1 MDMSM
6 QVVRID
12 CRTRTSAREELPE
25 ELNVIGGRGL
35 IDRVLSQEVPPLC
48 EPLGQENKL
57 IICCG
62 PLAGAGITSAG
73 RLSIGGKSPLTGG
86 IKESNS
92 GGTAADAL
100 AGLGIRCLILENRPD
115 QDLDRQ
121 YPISA
126 AGWSL
131 LKVDESGVEFLDAAP
146 YMGLG
151 NYACRERLVA
161 DFGDSYS
168 TITIGPSGEQLYLNS
183 GLAVNDRYGRPGRF
197 SARGGMG
204 ALMGSKRVKAILIS
218 NRGTYKPPR
227 ISSDGFKAAR
237 RRFHMIV
244 MGSER
249 IKVLREY
256 GTASTVLDAQRLGAL
271 PTCNFSVGQ
280 FSGAEKISGE
290 ALHDLIAA
298 RGGEGTNSESCM
310 GNCMIQC
317 SNYFADA
324 KGRRVVGPL
333 EYETL
338 SLMGS
343 NLGIDDL
350 DTIARLNYICN
361 DLGLDTIETG
371 GALGVMAA
379 SGLLEFGDA
388 QGFIDVLEDLPKGGL
403 LGRMVGMG
411 TGITARFLNVRH
423 APVVKNQ
430 CMSGYDPRGVKGT
443 GVTYATTPMGA
454 DHTAGLTVYMP
465 VDHHSREGQVELSRK
480 MQIGRTAYDVLGL
493 CTFLMAATALH
504 GDAVVDMLNG
514 LYGLELPP
522 DFLRQLG
529 EETIAMEKSYNRAA
543 GFTAQDDRIPAYFRE
558 EKLPPFGL
566 RWDIEDSEIDSMF
579 GGA

>member
-1 MDMSM
+1 MRM
-6 QVVRID
+6 QIIRVD
-12 CRTRTSAREELPE
+12 CRSRTLCREVLPE
-25 ELNVIGGRGL
+25 DLLTIGGRGV
-35 IDRVLSQEVPPLC
+35 IDRVLTEEVPPRC
-48 EPLGQENKL
+48 DPLGPENKL
-57 IICCG
+57 IVCCG
-62 PLAGAGITSAG
+62 PLAGVGVTSAG

-100 AGLGIRCLILENRPD
+100 ARLGIRCLILEGQPEQNT
-115 QDLDRQ
+115 DRQ
-121 YPISA
+121 FPETSESWY
-126 AGWSL
+126 L
-131 LKVDESGVEFLDAAP
+131 LKVDERGVEFLDASK

-151 NYACRERLVA
+151 NYACRERLAA
-161 DFGDSYS
+161 DFGNAYS
-168 TITIGPSGEQLYLNS
+168 TITIGPSGERRYLNS

-204 ALMGSKRVKAILIS
+204 ALMGSKKIKAILIS
-218 NRGTYKPPR
+218 NDGNFQPPGITSEEFR
-227 ISSDGFKAAR
+227 AAR

-244 MGSER
+244 KGSER

-271 PTCNFSVGQ
+271 PTRNFSAGQ
-280 FSGAEKISGE
+280 FAGAGNISGE

-317 SNYFADA
+317 SNYFADSE
-324 KGRRVVGPL
+324 GRSVVGPL

-350 DTIARLNYICN
+350 DVIARLNYICN

-379 SGLLEFGDA
+379 AGLLEFGDA
-388 QGFIDVLEDLPKGGL
+388 QGFIAVLEDLPKGGL

-465 VDHHSREGQVELSRK
+465 VDHHAPEGQVELSKK

-504 GDAVVDMLNG
+504 GDAVVGLLNG
-514 LYGLELPP
+514 LYGLELAP
-522 DFLRQLG
+522 DYLRQLG
-529 EETIAMEKSYNRAA
+529 EETIAMERAYNSAA
-543 GFTAQDDRIPAYFRE
+543 GFTAEDDRIPAYFRE

-566 RWDIEDSEIDSMF
+566 RWDVEDNEIDAMF